1 MKNSYQEKFGYPVER
16 TAGKVRSQMAPWIQE
31 FISKSP
37 FCVLA
42 TSSADGDCDASPK
55 GGMPGF
61 VKVLNDKQLFIPDV
75 AGNKLFHGYVN
86 IDSNPK
92 AGLVFFIPGLNQTVR
107 VNGRVKVIERSE
119 LADVKLEVQNPDQ
132 KAEILQGLL
141 LDVDEAY
148 SHCPRSMK
156 FSNLWDVD
164 EISTN
169 SVKPPLPPK
178 EPGI

>member
-1 MKNSYQEKFGYPVER
+1 M
-16 TAGKVRSQMAPWIQE
+16 
-31 FISKSP
+31 
-37 FCVLA
+37 
-42 TSSADGDCDASPK
+42 
-55 GGMPGF
+55 
-61 VKVLNDKQLFIPDV
+61 
-75 AGNKLFHGYVN
+75 
-86 IDSNPK
+86 
-92 AGLVFFIPGLNQTVR
+92 
-107 VNGRVKVIERSE
+107 NGRVKVIERSE

-148 SHCPRSMK
+148 SHCPRSLK

-169 SVKPPLPPK
+169 SAKPPLPPK